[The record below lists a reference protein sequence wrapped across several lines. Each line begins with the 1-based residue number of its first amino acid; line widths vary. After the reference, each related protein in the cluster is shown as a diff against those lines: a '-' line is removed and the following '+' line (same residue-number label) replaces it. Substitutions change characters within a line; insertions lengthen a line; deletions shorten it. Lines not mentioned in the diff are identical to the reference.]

1 MHELSLTHDLVEIAS
16 DAARQA
22 NVQRVDV
29 VHLKVGALAGVVT
42 DSLLFCYDLATRGTP
57 LEGSRLE
64 IHPVPLVVKCERCPA
79 KQQGNGDRSKTLS
92 APRCGILCNIARTQ
106 FGLVRIGTVQNLGS
120 GIGRKRHGPRCLRH

>member
-1 MHELSLTHDLVEIAS
+1 MHELSLAHDLVEIAS

-42 DSLLFCYDLATRGTP
+42 EALLFCYDLATRGTP

-64 IHPVPLVVKCERCPA
+64 IHPVPLVVKCERCSAGCQLEEFNGLICPTYGGPA
-79 KQQGNGDRSKTLS
+79 
-92 APRCGILCNIARTQ
+92 A
-106 FGLVRIGTVQNLGS
+106 LVVS
-120 GIGRKRHGPRCLRH
+120 GRELQIESLEYEA